1 MRLDRG
7 CGQRE
12 ETMSDDAA
20 AILFLLGEF
29 IVGLISGFI
38 LGVKV
43 CWMIVKKR
51 RVLGTGPNEANG

>member
-1 MRLDRG
+1 
-7 CGQRE
+7 
-12 ETMSDDAA
+12 MSDDAA